1 MENTPSSEPP
11 RPPGRTDFV
20 GLCRTLNAH
29 GAKYIVVGGMAMI
42 QQGYLRAT
50 EDIDLLLEESRDN
63 IDRVRNAL
71 EFLPDKAIREMSA
84 QDLENFTVVRVA
96 DSIIVDLML
105 RTCGI
110 SYEEAKDEVEW
121 AEIDGHNIPFASAG
135 LLIRMKQTGRE
146 KDRLDLLFLR
156 EKTGAGRRR

>member
-1 MENTPSSEPP
+1 
-11 RPPGRTDFV
+11 
-20 GLCRTLNAH
+20 
-29 GAKYIVVGGMAMI
+29 MAMI

>member
-1 MENTPSSEPP
+1 
-11 RPPGRTDFV
+11 
-20 GLCRTLNAH
+20 
-29 GAKYIVVGGMAMI
+29 MAMI

-50 EDIDLLLEESRDN
+50 EDIDLLLEESRRN
-63 IDRVRNAL
+63 IDRVRDAL

-96 DSIIVDLML
+96 DAIIVDLML

-121 AEIDGHNIPFASAG
+121 AEIDGQNIPFASAG

-156 EKTGAGRRR
+156 QKTGMGRRR